1 MVHHDQG
8 SGGRI
13 IYQHGPMNKFS
24 IALMAFSL
32 IFPAQVQAG
41 NTNVQA
47 YKRCVQAT
55 KNLQVAKKIK
65 DIRFNQWLTYGMAS
79 ASLSQKYI
87 TRIKSADRVV
97 EQYEIQRDQ
106 YCAPLANSWS

>member
-24 IALMAFSL
+24 IALMALSL
-32 IFPAQVQAG
+32 IFPAQAQAG

-47 YKRCVQAT
+47 YNRCVQAT
-55 KNLQVAKKIK
+55 ANLQTAKKIK
-65 DIRFNQWLTYGMAS
+65 DIRFDQWLTYG
-79 ASLSQKYI
+79 LLDRRFL
-87 TRIKSADRVV
+87 TRVKTADEFV
-97 EQYEIQRDQ
+97 ERYEIQRDF
-106 YCAPLANSWS
+106 YCKNIEASYDSP